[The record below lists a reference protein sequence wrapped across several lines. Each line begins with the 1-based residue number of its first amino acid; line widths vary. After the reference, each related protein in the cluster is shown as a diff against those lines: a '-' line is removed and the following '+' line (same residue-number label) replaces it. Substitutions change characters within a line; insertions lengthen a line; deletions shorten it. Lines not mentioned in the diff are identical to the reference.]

1 VPFCGNFLFAAIQA
15 LTRQF
20 HFFAT
25 HSRRRQFYGFIDF
38 DVAGTTAEIA
48 GQRFLDLITRRLW
61 FLIHQF
67 LCRQEKAGRA
77 IAALRRAEIGE
88 GILQRMKR
96 PARGHAFDRCD
107 LTVFGIQTQKQTRQN
122 RTPVD
127 QDGARA
133 ALSQLT
139 SVLGAR
145 QRKVF
150 AQDFKQRL
158 VRRKGHF
165 GHFTVECERDVL
177 FLFHLLAPLRLE
189 GDHNFRGVSPTVRE
203 GSEIKVGEAFAVA
216 ADVRNPEEVEQ
227 ALAATVERFGRIDIV
242 VNGAAGNFLCAA
254 EELSP
259 NGFGTVVDIDLKG
272 TFNVC
277 RAAFAELKKNQGQ
290 ILNISATL
298 HYLGTPM
305 QIHVSA
311 AKAGVDALT
320 KNLAVEWGRYGIRV
334 NAIAPGPIGDTEGM
348 KRLVPEPIKEKLKQR
363 IPLGRFGL
371 IEDIENAAVFLCSN
385 AASYINGA
393 VIVVDGGH
401 WLASNSL
408 L

>member
-1 VPFCGNFLFAAIQA
+1 MICATHMNKIFVDGILNGRVAFVTGGGTGITGGVAQA
-15 LTRQF
+15 L
-20 HFFAT
+20 AEAGANVALV
-25 HSRRRQFYGFIDF
+25 SRSLEHLEP
-38 DVAGTTAEIA
+38 AA
-48 GQRFLDLITRRLW
+48 
-61 FLIHQF
+61 
-67 LCRQEKAGRA
+67 KA
-77 IAALRRAEIGE
+77 IND
-88 GILQRMKR
+88 
-96 PARGHAFDRCD
+96 AR
-107 LTVFGIQTQKQTRQN
+107 
-122 RTPVD
+122 
-127 QDGARA
+127 
-133 ALSQLT
+133 
-139 SVLGAR
+139 SVR
-145 QRKVF
+145 
-150 AQDFKQRL
+150 
-158 VRRKGHF
+158 
-165 GHFTVECERDVL
+165 
-177 FLFHLLAPLRLE
+177 
-189 GDHNFRGVSPTVRE
+189 SPTVRE
-203 GSEIKVGEAFAVA
+203 GSIGEAFAIA
-216 ADVRNPEEVEQ
+216 ADVRKPDEVER
-227 ALAATVERFGRIDIV
+227 AIAATVERFGKVDIV

-277 RAAFAELKKNQGQ
+277 RAAFEELKKNRGQ

-305 QIHVSA
+305 QLHVSA

-320 KNLAVEWGRYGIRV
+320 KNLAVEWGRYGIRT

-371 IEDIENAAVFLCSN
+371 IADIENAAVFLCSD

-408 L
+408 R